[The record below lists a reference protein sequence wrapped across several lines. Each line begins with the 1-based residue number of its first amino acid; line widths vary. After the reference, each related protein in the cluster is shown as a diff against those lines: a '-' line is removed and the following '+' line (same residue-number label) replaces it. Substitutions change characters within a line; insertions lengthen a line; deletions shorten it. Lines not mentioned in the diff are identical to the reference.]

1 MVILKNKDILMK
13 KGKID
18 NNLNI
23 EGMIKYYTDITK
35 FANKYLKLKRKL
47 KNELVKIIKNPNE

>member
-1 MVILKNKDILMK
+1 MK

-23 EGMIKYYTDITK
+23 EDMIKYYTDITK

-47 KNELVKIIKNPNE
+47 KNESAKIIKNPNE

>member
-1 MVILKNKDILMK
+1 MK

-23 EGMIKYYTDITK
+23 EDMIKYYTDIVK
-35 FANKYLKLKRKL
+35 FANKYLKIKRKL
-47 KNELVKIIKNPNE
+47 KNESAKIIKNPNE